1 MQSSQ
6 LAARIAGNDQLPYL
20 QQFAREA
27 DRLFLGLGALLVI
40 ASLAAAA
47 WLGQWLPFLA
57 VALPSLAIAIAQY
70 LLYPGTLLSRCT
82 IALMLMVMSALLI
95 HQSGG
100 MPEMHFLVI
109 MVIALLVYYRDW
121 RPIVV
126 AAAAIAVHH
135 LAFFWLQRQG
145 WSVRAFTPGTG
156 VGVLLVHAGAVI
168 VETAILVMMA
178 VPMRRQMRSVGHD
191 PRALARAARNI
202 AQEQPLPE
210 EFHGMNFPPGSLA
223 HTLVAASDQLLRQHE
238 QQHRDQSESLRI
250 RSALDNVTTHVMI
263 ADAERV
269 IVYVNQPLT
278 AMLSEAQADL
288 RHDLPDFD
296 ASQLIGSS
304 IDQFHRHPEH
314 QARLLDQL
322 NGTHH
327 AQIRV
332 GGRTLRLI
340 INPVVNPA
348 GERLGY
354 VVEWADRT
362 AEVQV
367 EEEVARI
374 VQEAARGNLQGRIA
388 LHDKQGFF
396 RQLAQQINALLDSN
410 EHALDGISTLLSAL
424 SHGDL
429 ATRMEGQLEGV
440 FAQIRDDANTTA
452 AQLARIVRR
461 IKDAALAIDTAATEI
476 SAGNNDLSQ
485 RTEQQAASLEETA
498 ASMEEL
504 TSTVKQNAEHA
515 RQANQ
520 LAQGAAGVA
529 RDGGEVVSQVVTT
542 MAEIERASKKIAEI
556 ISVIDGIAF
565 QTNILALN
573 AAVEAA
579 RAGEQGRGFAV
590 VASEVRI
597 LAQRSADAAKE
608 IKGLIDDSVD
618 KVADGSALVHKAGQ
632 TMGEIVASV
641 QRVTD
646 IMGDI
651 SGASQE
657 QSAGID
663 QVNRT
668 LAHMDESTQQN
679 ASLVEEASAAAQAME
694 QQASQ
699 LVDAVALF
707 RLGEADG
714 VDALLAQA
722 ARPAP
727 SRIAPTAD
735 IEGNRPPR

>member
-1 MQSSQ
+1 MRSSHP
-6 LAARIAGNDQLPYL
+6 AARPANDESLPYL
-20 QQFAREA
+20 RQLAVSA
-27 DRLFLGLGALLVI
+27 DRLFLGLGGLLVF
-40 ASLAAAA
+40 ASLVAAA
-47 WLGQWLPFLA
+47 WLGQWWPFLI
-57 VALPSLAIAIAQY
+57 VALPSLAVAAGQH

-82 IALMLMVMSALLI
+82 IALVLMALSALLI

-100 MPEMHFLVI
+100 MAEVHFVVI
-109 MVIALLVYYRDW
+109 MAIALLMYYRDW

-145 WSVRAFTPGTG
+145 WPLRAFAPGTG
-156 VGVLLVHAGAVI
+156 FGVLLIHAGAVV
-168 VETAILVMMA
+168 VETAILAMMA
-178 VPMRRQMRSVGHD
+178 VPMRRQLRSVGHD

-210 EFHGMNFPPGSLA
+210 EFHGMDFPEGSLA
-223 HTLVAASDQLLRQHE
+223 HTLAAASDQLLRQHAQERRE
-238 QQHRDQSESLRI
+238 QHESLRL

-263 ADAERV
+263 ADAQRT
-269 IVYVNQPLT
+269 IVYVNRPLA
-278 AMLSEAQADL
+278 AMLAEAQDDL
-288 RHDLPDFD
+288 RRDLPGFD
-296 ASQLIGSS
+296 AARLLGSS

-314 QARLLDQL
+314 QARLLDRL
-322 NGTHH
+322 SGTHRT
-327 AQIRV
+327 QIKV
-332 GGRTLRLI
+332 GGRSMRLI
-340 INPVVNPA
+340 INPVADAA

-374 VQEAARGNLQGRIA
+374 VREAARGNLKDRVA
-388 LHDKQGFF
+388 LDGKQGFF
-396 RQLAQQINALLDSN
+396 RQLAQQLNELLDN
-410 EHALDGISTLLSAL
+410 NAHALDGISALLSSL

-429 ATRMEGQLEGV
+429 GARMQGGLEGV
-440 FAQIRDDANTTA
+440 FARIGEDANSTA
-452 AQLARIVRR
+452 AQLTGIVRR
-461 IKDAALAIDTAATEI
+461 IKDSALAIDTAAAEI
-476 SAGNNDLSQ
+476 SAGNSDLAR
-485 RTEQQAASLEETA
+485 RTEQQAAALEQTA
-498 ASMEEL
+498 AAMEEL

-520 LAQGAAGVA
+520 LAQGAASVA
-529 RDGGEVVSQVVTT
+529 SEGGTVVGRVVAT
-542 MAEIERASKKIAEI
+542 MDEIEASSKKIAEI

-579 RAGEQGRGFAV
+579 RAGEQGRGFTV
-590 VASEVRI
+590 VASEVRT
-597 LAQRSADAAKE
+597 LAQRSAAAAGE
-608 IKGLIDDSVD
+608 IKRLIDDSTGR
-618 KVADGSALVHKAGQ
+618 VASGAALVKQAGA

-646 IMGDI
+646 IMAQI

-679 ASLVEEASAAAQAME
+679 ASLVEEASAAARAME
-694 QQASQ
+694 HQASQ

-707 RLGEADG
+707 RLGEDG

-722 ARPAP
+722 ARPGP
-727 SRIAPTAD
+727 SRTERTAD
-735 IEGNRPPR
+735 TVVNFNPR